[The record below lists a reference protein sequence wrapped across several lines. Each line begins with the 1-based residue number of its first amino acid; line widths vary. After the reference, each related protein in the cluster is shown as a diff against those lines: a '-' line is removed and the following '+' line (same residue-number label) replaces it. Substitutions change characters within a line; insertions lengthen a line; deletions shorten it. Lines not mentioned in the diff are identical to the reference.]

1 MSPQDSCIFKEK
13 IYKDFEKNLKR
24 VLGMSFEE
32 FKNVLGPDKDKITE
46 KYEAAYDSGG
56 PEKMRFYMNW
66 SISNLSIIFTEQDI
80 GRSMTDEEKIDHRN
94 SLGLG
99 LEAIAE

>member
-32 FKNVLGPDKDKITE
+32 FKNVLGPDKDKLKE

-56 PEKMRFYMNW
+56 PERMRFYMNW
-66 SISNLSIIFTEQDI
+66 SISNASIIFTEQDI

-99 LEAIAE
+99 L

>member
-32 FKNVLGPDKDKITE
+32 FKNVLGPDKDRLTE

-56 PEKMRFYMNW
+56 PERMRFYMNW
-66 SISNLSIIFTEQDI
+66 SISNASIIFTEQDI

-99 LEAIAE
+99 LTR

>member
-1 MSPQDSCIFKEK
+1 MSPQDSFIFKEK

-32 FKNVLGPDKDKITE
+32 FKNVLGQDKDRLTE
-46 KYEAAYDSGG
+46 KYEDAYDSGG

-66 SISNLSIIFTEQDI
+66 SISNASIIFTEQDI
-80 GRSMTDEEKIDHRN
+80 GRPMTDEEKIDHRN
-94 SLGLG
+94 NLGLG
-99 LEAIAE
+99 LTR

>member
-24 VLGMSFEE
+24 ILGMSFEE
-32 FKNVLGPDKDKITE
+32 FKNVLGPDKDKLTE
-46 KYEAAYDSGG
+46 NYEAAYDSGG
-56 PEKMRFYMNW
+56 PERMRFYMNW
-66 SISNLSIIFTEQDI
+66 SISNASIIFTEQDI

-99 LEAIAE
+99 L

>member
-1 MSPQDSCIFKEK
+1 MSPQDSCIFKKK
-13 IYKDFEKNLKR
+13 IYEDFEKNLKHI
-24 VLGMSFEE
+24 LGMSFEE
-32 FKNVLGPDKDKITE
+32 FKNVLGKDKDRLTE

-66 SISNLSIIFTEQDI
+66 SISNLSIICIEQDI
-80 GRSMTDEEKIDHRN
+80 GRPMTDEEKTGHRN

-99 LEAIAE
+99 L

>member
-32 FKNVLGPDKDKITE
+32 FKNVLGPDKDKLTE

-56 PEKMRFYMNW
+56 PERMRFYMNW
-66 SISNLSIIFTEQDI
+66 SISNASIIFTEQDI

-99 LEAIAE
+99 I